1 MSIMAHNFNLYIMDI
16 TTIFDQLSESIAD
29 VIENVNEPSEELLKQ
44 LEVKQEE
51 LASIIYQLTN
61 KQ

>member
-1 MSIMAHNFNLYIMDI
+1 MDI